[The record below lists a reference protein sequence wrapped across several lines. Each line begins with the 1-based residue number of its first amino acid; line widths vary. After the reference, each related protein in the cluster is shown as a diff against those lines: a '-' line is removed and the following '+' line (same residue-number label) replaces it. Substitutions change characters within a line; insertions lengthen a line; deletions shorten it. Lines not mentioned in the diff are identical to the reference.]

1 MVEPARFMH
10 SQCAPQQ
17 CVKNACLLSFSRGLN
32 EHPFTWNPP
41 TMEVESKIHLSS
53 PIISLP
59 LLKFFYQFL
68 CYQFRSYFFYSH
80 KISANNLY
88 FVIKRGKNLVIGFK
102 ENEWSDGK
110 LSVERGNSFYQ
121 YIFQIFI
128 FLNKKFLSLEGS
140 RVLKKL
146 TRKTRVFFIFSI
158 RK

>member
-1 MVEPARFMH
+1 
-10 SQCAPQQ
+10 
-17 CVKNACLLSFSRGLN
+17 
-32 EHPFTWNPP
+32 
-41 TMEVESKIHLSS
+41 MEVESNSLIFSDYFSTLIKIF
-53 PIISLP
+53 
-59 LLKFFYQFL
+59 LLVSVL
-68 CYQFRSYFFYSH
+68 RSYFFYSH